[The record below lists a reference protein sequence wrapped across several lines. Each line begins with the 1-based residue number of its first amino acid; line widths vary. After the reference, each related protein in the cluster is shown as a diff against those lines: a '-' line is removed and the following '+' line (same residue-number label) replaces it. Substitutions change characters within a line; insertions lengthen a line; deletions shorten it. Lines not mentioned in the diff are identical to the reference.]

1 MKSAAST
8 YVLQTV
14 FLLTSPLEE
23 EGRILLFKMRRL
35 ASVLLLCV
43 AFFSCRCES
52 TGVRSSGYRKEILS
66 AGSGLDHDY
75 WLAQRTIAFAAE
87 ESQGTKINFC
97 ASYCTK
103 NSGTVHTSSPTSKT
117 LASRIKK

>member
-1 MKSAAST
+1 M
-8 YVLQTV
+8 
-14 FLLTSPLEE
+14 
-23 EGRILLFKMRRL
+23 LFKMRRL
-35 ASVLLLCV
+35 GSVLLLCI
-43 AFFSCRCES
+43 AFFSGRCES
-52 TGVRSSGYRKEILS
+52 AARSSGYRREILS

-103 NSGTVHTSSPTSKT
+103 NSGTVHTFLGAPSPNPKKKS
-117 LASRIKK
+117 SRIKK